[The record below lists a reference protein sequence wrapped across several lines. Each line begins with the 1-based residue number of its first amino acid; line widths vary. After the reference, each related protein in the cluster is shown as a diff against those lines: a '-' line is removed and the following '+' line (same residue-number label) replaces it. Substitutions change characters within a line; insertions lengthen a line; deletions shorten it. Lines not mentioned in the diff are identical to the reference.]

1 MKLKKSYIALI
12 IIGGLALAADTF
24 ARTFSLVDAMLVF
37 IVAIPFG
44 FAGAWFGGKI
54 REKVQ
59 RLRRREH

>member
-1 MKLKKSYIALI
+1 MKLKKSYIALTI
-12 IIGGLALAADTF
+12 LIGLALAADTF
-24 ARTFSLVDAMLVF
+24 ARTFSLVDAILVF

-44 FAGAWFGGKI
+44 FAGAWFGWKI